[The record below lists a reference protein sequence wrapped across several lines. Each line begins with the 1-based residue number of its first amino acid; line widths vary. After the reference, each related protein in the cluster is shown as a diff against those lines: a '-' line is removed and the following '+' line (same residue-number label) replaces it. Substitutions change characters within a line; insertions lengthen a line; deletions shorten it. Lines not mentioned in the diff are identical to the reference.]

1 MTKVAGKSYSE
12 FWASVHFWTLF
23 IGVNLTFMPQHFLGL
38 AGQPRRI
45 PDYPTAYE
53 GWNAVS
59 SLGSAISTAATLVFV
74 WLLVQTLTQGT
85 SHQVESFVGQVTEPD
100 TPQLSGA
107 AGKAGSLE

>member
-1 MTKVAGKSYSE
+1 
-12 FWASVHFWTLF
+12 
-23 IGVNLTFMPQHFLGL
+23 MPQHFLGL